1 MKRVIKWI
9 LRPVC
14 LGLALVLAAA
24 VFPYAKDWLQ
34 GLLPQGKY
42 EQTVALLSHQMEK
55 AGELTAVTYQD
66 TGVMESNT
74 SALLIGNVQQVK
86 APYSY
91 KIGLGIN
98 LDAVELIAGDTE
110 ITVRVP
116 EAKMIYD
123 SFQITDDPKVSDF
136 WYHLTEE
143 RYQQMINAQA
153 LACRAGY
160 LESGEYL
167 DAAWDA
173 ACEALDKLLAQWAG
187 ESLPLRYERLPQTE
201 DTGAGKISR

>member
-24 VFPYAKDWLQ
+24 VYPYAVDWLR

-91 KIGLGIN
+91 KIGLGIS
-98 LDAVELIAGDTE
+98 LDEVELIAGETE
-110 ITVRVP
+110 IIVRVP
-116 EAKMIYD
+116 ETKMIYD
-123 SFQITDDPKVSDF
+123 SFQITDNPIVSDF

-143 RYQQMINAQA
+143 RYQQMINTQA
-153 LACRAGY
+153 LACREGY
-160 LESGEYL
+160 LENGEYL
-167 DAAWDA
+167 EAAWDA
-173 ACEALDKLLAQWAG
+173 ACEALNKLLVQWAG
-187 ESLPLRYERLPQTE
+187 ENLPLRYERLPLAE
-201 DTGAGKISR
+201 DIAAGQASR